1 MKSISTLVHSL
12 IEETKSAGR
21 YSTAGVYRSAF
32 NSFSNFTGN
41 EPLTFKKLTPQLLK
55 RYEEHL
61 LLQELCNNTVSTYMR
76 MLHSLF
82 TQACLQSKYPVE
94 SIDKL
99 FRHVFTGY
107 MPTAKR
113 AVSPTLIRRLTQLDL
128 KDHPDLCFSRDLFLL
143 SFYLRGMPFVDL
155 VHLRKTDVQNGTI
168 YYYRHKTRHQLSV
181 YIEPCA
187 AAILQ
192 KYAPKDPSSPYL
204 LPILSAAGEKG
215 YRQYRSGLRLYN
227 IHLGRLSKMLHLDEP
242 LTSYVARHSW
252 ATTAKEKGISISV
265 ISEGLGHASEK
276 VTHVYLASFK
286 NTTMRQANKMVISTV
301 NPPTGKKKK

>member
-1 MKSISTLVHSL
+1 MKSISTLANSL
-12 IEETKSAGR
+12 IQETKSARR

-41 EPLTFKKLTPQLLK
+41 ESLTFKSLTPEILK

-61 LLQELCNNTVSTYMR
+61 FQQELCNNTVSTYMR
-76 MLHSLF
+76 MLHSIF
-82 TQACLQSKYPVE
+82 TQVCQQSKFPVE

-107 MPTAKR
+107 TPTAKR
-113 AVSPTLIRRLTQLDL
+113 AVSPALIRRLIQLDL
-128 KDHPDLCFSRDLFLL
+128 KQHSDLCFSRDLFLL

-168 YYYRHKTRHQLSV
+168 YYYRHKTHHQMSV

-187 AAILQ
+187 AAILR

-204 LPILSAAGEKG
+204 LPILSATGEKG
-215 YRQYRSGLRLYN
+215 YRQYRSGLRLHN
-227 IHLGRLSKMLHLDEP
+227 IHLNRLSKMLHLDTP

-252 ATTAKEKGISISV
+252 ATTAKEKGIAISV

-286 NTTMRQANKMVISTV
+286 NATMVQANKIVISTI
-301 NPPTGKKKK
+301 NPSTGKKKK